1 MTCVRRA
8 SSAAASRMARDDVL
22 VALVA
27 LVHGGG
33 TETGDLLLGGE
44 AVQAALAALDAPPD
58 RVAARD
64 RPQQYPQ
71 RARAALAGEDVVR
84 PARWRGGRTAL
95 GRPAG
100 VRTPR
105 AGNPA
110 RRRRGRSE
118 QRVAADTH
126 AYLPGSDALRPQRR
140 CAGAARFCFA
150 AVAFGCVYG

>member
-71 RARAALAGEDVVR
+71 RARAALAGEDVGSSPGGEQPKFTATVESD
-84 PARWRGGRTAL
+84 GGRRAVIVKFAQPDGGEAAQRWADL
-95 GRPAG
+95 L
-100 VRTPR
+100 VHPR
-105 AGNPA
+105 IP
-110 RRRRGRSE
+110 SWK
-118 QRVAADTH
+118 
-126 AYLPGSDALRPQRR
+126 
-140 CAGAARFCFA
+140 
-150 AVAFGCVYG
+150 